1 MLTFAASMITAIFSL
16 IGIIILAF
24 LAGMIAFVIGCI
36 LMKMK
41 EEEGNND
48 EWID

>member
-1 MLTFAASMITAIFSL
+1 MLTFAASMITTIFSL

-48 EWID
+48 ERID